1 MTPLCPLYL
10 CIPYTDPASRSP
22 ATRSSVISQGPLYM
36 PKVNFSGPPLMEDA
50 VTVWRVDGRFK
61 VTVGY
66 FGTRQSYHTSS
77 GVCARGAA
85 GRRITGAAANDDHK
99 LASSAWGLAYVAPS
113 NPDPIQAHADPS
125 KQLIQ
130 SEPTVRPTAG
140 SVAASFPLPAP
151 NPLPRA
157 GCGPA
162 LQRRE
167 QASARV
173 APTAG
178 ATKLMADGGMM
189 GRPTVLSPS
198 AGGIPFLHQ

>member
-22 ATRSSVISQGPLYM
+22 ATRSSVISQGPLCM
-36 PKVNFSGPPLMEDA
+36 PKVNFSGPPLVEDA

-66 FGTRQSYHTSS
+66 FGTRQSSVSVH
-77 GVCARGAA
+77 G
-85 GRRITGAAANDDHK
+85 GRRVGASPARPPTTITK

-162 LQRRE
+162 LQHRE